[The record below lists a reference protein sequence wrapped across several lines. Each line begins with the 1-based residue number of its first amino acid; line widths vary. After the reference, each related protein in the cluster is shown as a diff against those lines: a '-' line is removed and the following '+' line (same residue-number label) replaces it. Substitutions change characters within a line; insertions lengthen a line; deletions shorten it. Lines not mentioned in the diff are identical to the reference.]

1 VCGRLGACPRTQQ
14 LGGAIENLEPAR
26 APLQPRPH
34 PSPLS
39 HLSLF
44 SFLLSSSLLS
54 LSLSH
59 SAYRAA
65 RLAPAP
71 RRAAP
76 TRPRA
81 AVAPRAKDLDT
92 VLADFA
98 AEFEQYP
105 QDRKVATAGWAAAG
119 LGAVVLG
126 EKIMHTVVFD
136 VLLGFPIQL
145 LGLLVLP
152 GLVVKALDG
161 KDLVE
166 EGGAYVSSLAKRLP
180 GLDK

>member
-1 VCGRLGACPRTQQ
+1 MRVPGPSSWGVPSKTSRL
-14 LGGAIENLEPAR
+14 R
-26 APLQPRPH
+26 APLFNPDPI
-34 PSPLS
+34 P
-39 HLSLF
+39 HLSLTSPLFF
-44 SFLLSSSLLS
+44 SPLLFSLS
-54 LSLSH
+54 LSLSLR
-59 SAYRAA
+59 ADRAA